1 MITDLQKASLW
12 KRVSAALCDFIA
24 LSILVVGLSLL
35 LSMAFGYNDHVANL
49 TDSYNRYETQYG
61 VEFQISAEEYDAMSA
76 EKRQAYDD
84 AYKALIA
91 DQEVLRTYNIIIN
104 MTLLIITFSILISLL
119 ITEFVIPLLFGNG
132 QTLGKKV
139 FGIGLM
145 RTDSVRIRPLQLF
158 IRTLLGKFTLEIM
171 IPVYV
176 LIMIFFNNIGIVSV
190 LILLVLLIAQI
201 ICIAVTK
208 TYSVLHDVLS
218 GTVAVDIA
226 SQMIFETHDELVE
239 YTKKIHAERAA
250 RSDY

>member
-24 LSILVVGLSLL
+24 LSILVVGLGLL

-49 TDSYNRYETQYG
+49 TDSYNHYETQYG
-61 VEFQISAEEYDAMSA
+61 VEFQISDDEYNALSA

-84 AYKALIA
+84 AYKALVA
-91 DQEVLRTYNIIIN
+91 DQEVLRTYNIIMN
-104 MTLLIITFSILISLL
+104 LTLLIITFSILVGVM
-119 ITEFVIPLLFGNG
+119 ITEFVIPMIFGNG

-176 LIMIFFNNIGIVSV
+176 LIMIFFNSIGIVSV

>member
-49 TDSYNRYETQYG
+49 TDSYNRYESQYG

-91 DQEVLRTYNIIIN
+91 DQEVLRTYNNIIN

>member
-24 LSILVVGLSLL
+24 LSILVVGLGLL
-35 LSMAFGYNDHVANL
+35 LSSAFGYNSHVEDL
-49 TDSYNRYETQYG
+49 TESYNRYETQYG
-61 VEFQISAEEYDAMSA
+61 IEFQISAAEYDALSA
-76 EKRQAYDD
+76 EKQQAYDD
-84 AYKALIA
+84 AYKALVA
-91 DQEVLRTYNIIIN
+91 DQEVLRTYNIILN
-104 MTLLIITFSILISLL
+104 LTLLIITFSILFSVL

-145 RTDSVRIRPLQLF
+145 RTDSVRIRPVQLF
-158 IRTLLGKFTLEIM
+158 IRTVLGKFTLEIM

-201 ICIAVTK
+201 VCIAVTK

-226 SQMIFETHDELVE
+226 SQMIFETHEELVE
-239 YTKKIHAERAA
+239 FTKKIHAERAA

>member
-35 LSMAFGYNDHVANL
+35 LSMAFGYNNHVANL

-91 DQEVLRTYNIIIN
+91 DPEVLRTYNIIIN